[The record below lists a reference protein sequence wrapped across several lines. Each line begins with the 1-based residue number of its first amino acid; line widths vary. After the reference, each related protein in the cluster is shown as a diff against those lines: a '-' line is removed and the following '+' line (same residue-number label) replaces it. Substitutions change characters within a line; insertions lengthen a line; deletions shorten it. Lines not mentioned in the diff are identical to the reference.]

1 VLSNSDLSRRFVH
14 RTSDR
19 SRSEVL
25 CTHGG
30 QPSEL
35 VQSPSENDKKII
47 WNRCA
52 INDRLRDGC
61 ARQFQALNAT
71 ENEAQD
77 IFSRS
82 TFPLAAQHLS

>member
-1 VLSNSDLSRRFVH
+1 CTPGV
-14 RTSDR
+14 TSSQMVR
-19 SRSEVL
+19 SS
-25 CTHGG
+25 
-30 QPSEL
+30 
-35 VQSPSENDKKII
+35 SENDKKLI